1 MLPLL
6 RASQPLSAEA
16 TLLTAVAGFP
26 ATLALPV
33 PDCVML
39 FIDVEGPSPVPLKP
53 DGRVILMEAVCSTA
67 LPEPDCVVKFLDV
80 ASTPPPEELPPLL
93 KPDCKTDDWP
103 IAPAL
108 DAEPDHV
115 DTPKLIA
122 PALVAEPDL
131 EEVLRLAAPSLVV
144 EPDREDT
151 FHDRTPLSSLRR
163 PPVDASSS
171 DATKTPQSS

>member
-1 MLPLL
+1 
-6 RASQPLSAEA
+6 
-16 TLLTAVAGFP
+16 
-26 ATLALPV
+26 
-33 PDCVML
+33 ML
-39 FIDVEGPSPVPLKP
+39 FIDVEGPSSVPLKP
-53 DGRVILMEAVCSTA
+53 DGRVILMEAVCSTG

-80 ASTPPPEELPPLL
+80 APTPPPEELPPLL
-93 KPDCKTDDWP
+93 KPDCKDDDDWL

-115 DTPKLIA
+115 DMPKLIA
-122 PALVAEPDL
+122 PALVAEPEL
-131 EEVLRLAAPSLVV
+131 EEALRLAAPSLVV

-163 PPVDASSS
+163 PPSNVDASSS